1 MTTPTKQPILSQGIL
16 TPSCDI
22 TPTRETA
29 RDEYGFASLTQ
40 NGSEAPRDGT
50 ETAAMGVG
58 VLCGAVVY
66 YFHDDGLEVQ
76 VPARA
81 VHHVEQALVHLKLAL
96 DVARQ
101 LHLIS

>member
-40 NGSEAPRDGT
+40 NGSETPRD
-50 ETAAMGVG
+50 
-58 VLCGAVVY
+58 
-66 YFHDDGLEVQ
+66 DDGLQVQ
-76 VPARA
+76 VPARVA
-81 VHHVEQALVHLKLAL
+81 HHVELALTHAKLAF
-96 DVARQ
+96 
-101 LHLIS
+101 SS